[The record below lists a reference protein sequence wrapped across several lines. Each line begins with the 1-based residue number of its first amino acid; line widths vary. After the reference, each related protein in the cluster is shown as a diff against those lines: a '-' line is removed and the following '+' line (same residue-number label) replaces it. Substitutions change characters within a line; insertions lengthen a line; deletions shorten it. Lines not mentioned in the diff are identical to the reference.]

1 MSDDAI
7 ETFIDIMLQCEAQG
21 DALGDVSAILGIFIP
36 KATKGYRIV
45 SLLTT
50 AVRWWEAV
58 RVEYAIK
65 WKVANDRDYFWG
77 HAGRGA
83 AASAWTTALLAEAAP
98 RSADFGAIGTLGDLM
113 KAYEQVCTER
123 AWQSARRTGFPLR
136 LAAWLTSLFTGP
148 RWLYFANTTAPE
160 PLWPSNGAP
169 AGSRFADVWLRM
181 VLIAPLDKFRVIQPS
196 VVLSCYVDDLGTQ
209 VFGPRTNLAR
219 RSAEATADLVACVD
233 KGAGLKFA
241 GDKWVVTASSKAI
254 AKQACNHAAKITSK
268 DRMPVQLKVEQ
279 TMRNLGA
286 DFASGAKCQGRE
298 RRARVAKARKR
309 CNRLEAIKLAG
320 IQTERFHTVALL
332 SVGSYAADVNGIS
345 NSALHQLR
353 LVAARATAGKAVRRN
368 LVLTLATA
376 KNAKYDPAFRA
387 NTAPVRAWASA
398 VWTGGQHTASLKAAY
413 DASKGVLGWNA
424 IEGPAGATLMTL
436 KRIGWRHTAW
446 NTWITDQDVQINLN
460 RFCPKTVERLVV
472 DATERACQRE
482 VAKQMGL
489 PRLANGILLE
499 PILQLIRKTHGTE
512 EKPWGWAEA
521 AYLRSTVVGGQW
533 PQNRLHRAG
542 LSARQHCLRCDSE
555 LGTLAHRHCR
565 CSAFAAQRRAFFTGP
580 ALEAVEQGAD
590 GNAWWERCLLPHP
603 GQFLPLP
610 KQGTV

>member
-1 MSDDAI
+1 MPQKSP
-7 ETFIDIMLQCEAQG
+7 Q
-21 DALGDVSAILGIFIP
+21 
-36 KATKGYRIV
+36 K
-45 SLLTT
+45 
-50 AVRWWEAV
+50 
-58 RVEYAIK
+58 
-65 WKVANDRDYFWG
+65 N
-77 HAGRGA
+77 
-83 AASAWTTALLAEAAP
+83 
-98 RSADFGAIGTLGDLM
+98 
-113 KAYEQVCTER
+113 
-123 AWQSARRTGFPLR
+123 
-136 LAAWLTSLFTGP
+136 
-148 RWLYFANTTAPE
+148 
-160 PLWPSNGAP
+160 
-169 AGSRFADVWLRM
+169 
-181 VLIAPLDKFRVIQPS
+181 
-196 VVLSCYVDDLGTQ
+196 
-209 VFGPRTNLAR
+209 
-219 RSAEATADLVACVD
+219 
-233 KGAGLKFA
+233 
-241 GDKWVVTASSKAI
+241 
-254 AKQACNHAAKITSK
+254 
-268 DRMPVQLKVEQ
+268 RMPVQLKVEQ

-353 LVAARATAGKAVRRN
+353 LVAARATAGKAAGRN

-413 DASKGVLGWNA
+413 EASKGVLGWNA

-446 NTWITDQDVQINLN
+446 DNWITDQDVQINLN

-489 PRLANGILLE
+489 PRLSNGILLE

-512 EKPWGWAEA
+512 DKPWGRAEA
-521 AYLRSTVVGGQW
+521 AHLRSTVVGGQW
-533 PQNRLHRAG
+533 PQIGSTVQAYRQGNTALDVTASLE
-542 LSARQHCLRCDSE
+542 LSHTVTADALLSPPSGERFSQDQRWRQSNKAPTAT
-555 LGTLAHRHCR
+555 LGGR
-565 CSAFAAQRRAFFTGP
+565 
-580 ALEAVEQGAD
+580 GAYSHIL
-590 GNAWWERCLLPHP
+590 GSSFPSPNKGRKES
-603 GQFLPLP
+603 
-610 KQGTV
+610 